1 LGNSLPTEIE
11 SPDWTERSENIIKN
25 QHEEKTMD
33 IDELRAKVLKKR
45 EELEKAV
52 FIADGHVVI
61 NVAYEY
67 NIPLERCDTLE
78 KILSWSVHLCEK
90 TWMTL
95 EILERFVYVAAKAH
109 GLKVPNA

>member
-1 LGNSLPTEIE
+1 
-11 SPDWTERSENIIKN
+11 
-25 QHEEKTMD
+25 MD
-33 IDELRAKVLKKR
+33 KDEWREKVLKKQ
-45 EELEKAV
+45 EELKMAV

-95 EILERFVYVAAKAH
+95 EILERFVHVAAQEH
-109 GLKVPNA
+109 GLTVPNV